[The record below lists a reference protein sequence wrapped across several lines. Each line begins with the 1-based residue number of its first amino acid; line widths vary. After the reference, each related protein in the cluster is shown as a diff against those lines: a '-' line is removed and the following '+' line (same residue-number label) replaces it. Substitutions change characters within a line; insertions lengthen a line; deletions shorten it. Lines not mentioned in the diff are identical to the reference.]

1 MVGSSMFQLLYKT
14 LLISVISGS
23 LSIMNMLA
31 FAQDTASTATT
42 QASATGYTRDSN
54 GVFSKTENHNFQG
67 TKAGEDNALH
77 VITML
82 AIGVIGMKL
91 LMYKKWTLDMTIVA
105 AACAAYVVA
114 EILNI
119 MNLKNQIEDMSV
131 QVIKRSD
138 GKIDQTQI
146 ETLQKLKESYEAA
159 KGSIKTRKLL
169 QLAAAAAFIGAAA
182 VAAFQRLSEEGKFAN
197 CEAGITTALTE
208 VGTACTT
215 PATAPEC
222 ASCTTDLNLLNAEIL
237 KYKAEREK
245 TSASMILALA
255 IKPTFTTTMTN
266 TSKPCVGT
274 ITSGIK
280 AQFVTPACASYL
292 GETEFNAAFGD
303 PDAIKVNNIK
313 LPLNVERMLFGGQS
327 KKYFSY
333 EQTTAPSEGFR
344 KYFQNTIDLIFPKAE
359 AGMMAMLGLGAG
371 AAAAFLTTKMAI
383 GKTIDTWMFTP
394 GARIIAWGI
403 LAGAAFLGAKASQDE
418 MDKIDAHIADIDK
431 ILKDLNNLQ
440 NGIKSNNVN
449 EQQIKLAALQANQ
462 QAALKLNSN
471 AAVKTDCLTSSG
483 SNNCTPLASQM
494 KAMPGFAD
502 LPDSFKTVATQAA
515 SLGDGLSGTNSLSG
529 SALTAAG
536 ALANNKNSIG
546 RLAASVKSKLNDM
559 LAKNG
564 SPKIDYDK
572 EESKLLGQMK
582 IQTAKALSGSGMSAG
597 SFLASTGVSA
607 IDNAKVAIAKIPSGK
622 KSVNL
627 GGDVPKAAEAKKEK
641 DLDFNFKETQAEGA
655 ARGEA
660 GAAAAAAKEKDLKY
674 DIGENDINT
683 NSGDS
688 IFQVISN
695 RYIKS
700 GYPRLLE
707 EIPLPVKK

>member
-77 VITML
+77 TITML
-82 AIGVIGMKL
+82 AVGFIGTRL
-91 LMYKKWTLDMTIVA
+91 LMYKKWTTDMSIA
-105 AACAAYVVA
+105 AAGSAAYIAA
-114 EILNI
+114 EIVNV
-119 MNLKNQIEDMSV
+119 MNLKNQIEDMNV
-131 QVIKRSD
+131 QVTKKSN
-138 GKIDQTQI
+138 GQIDQAQI
-146 ETLQKLKESYEAA
+146 DTLQKLKESYE
-159 KGSIKTRKLL
+159 KVKESLKTRKTL
-169 QLAAAAAFIGAAA
+169 QIAAA
-182 VAAFQRLSEEGKFAN
+182 VIFTGAAGMAAYARLDEDGQLAS
-197 CEAGITTALTE
+197 CQAGITN
-208 VGTACTT
+208 
-215 PATAPEC
+215 ATASLSTC
-222 ASCTTDLNLLNAEIL
+222 AASPTDGPLCSACQASLAHLATSLTTAKANSEIPGPSLAKATGSEPVDKANAAQVATPCAGPT
-237 KYKAEREK
+237 AEAIKDSMVK
-245 TSASMILALA
+245 TSCS
-255 IKPTFTTTMTN
+255 T
-266 TSKPCVGT
+266 
-274 ITSGIK
+274 
-280 AQFVTPACASYL
+280 YL
-292 GETEFNAAFGD
+292 VKKQINGAFGKSFVSANEKFVIPGLEKMFMAKISTHIEEKMSVASNYSQRSLLQKMLD
-303 PDAIKVNNIK
+303 TI
-313 LPLNVERMLFGGQS
+313 LPR
-327 KKYFSY
+327 
-333 EQTTAPSEGFR
+333 
-344 KYFQNTIDLIFPKAE
+344 AE
-359 AGMMAMLGLGAG
+359 AGMLAMLGLGAG
-371 AAAAFLTTKMAI
+371 AATAFFAVQLK
-383 GKTIDTWMFTP
+383 IDQIVDSYMFTP
-394 GARIIAWGI
+394 GGRIIAWGI
-403 LAGAAFLGAKASQDE
+403 MAGAAFLGAQASQSAIEDV
-418 MDKIDAHIADIDK
+418 DKHIADIDK

-440 NGIKSNNVN
+440 KGIKSNNVN